1 MQSSVLGNS
10 RTVTKLLGYMGK
22 DNAPAD
28 LVFKPFGSTEI
39 ESLTTSTANL
49 ITVILAAVPTLA
61 CLIAGVVVLVR
72 RKNS

>member
-10 RTVTKLLGYMGK
+10 RTITKLLGHMGK
-22 DNAPAD
+22 DNAPVD

-61 CLIAGVVVLVR
+61 CLIVGVVVLVR

>member
-1 MQSSVLGNS
+1 
-10 RTVTKLLGYMGK
+10 MGK
-22 DNAPAD
+22 DNAPVD

-61 CLIAGVVVLVR
+61 CLIVGVVVLVR